1 MKIGFIGLGNV
12 GFKLA
17 NSIIESGFE
26 LLINDLD
33 KNAGKSLIEKGAK
46 WMETPK
52 ELSKNS
58 DISITCLP
66 SPTVV
71 ANVLEGP
78 DGLIEGMDP
87 GKLWIE
93 MSTTD
98 DKEMQRLANL
108 VIDKKAFA
116 IEAPVSG
123 GCHRAATGNI
133 AILVGGT
140 REAFDLA
147 MPALSAI

>member
-33 KNAGKSLIEKGAK
+33 KNAGKLLIEKGAK

-66 SPTVV
+66 SPSVV

-108 VIDKKAFA
+108 VIDKKSTLSSAKRKMVCARHAYFQE
-116 IEAPVSG
+116 IEED
-123 GCHRAATGNI
+123 R
-133 AILVGGT
+133 
-140 REAFDLA
+140 LA
-147 MPALSAI
+147 KQEEEK

>member
-52 ELSKNS
+52 ELSKNFRYFNNMS
-58 DISITCLP
+58 SKPNCRCKCFRRT
-66 SPTVV
+66 
-71 ANVLEGP
+71 G
-78 DGLIEGMDP
+78 
-87 GKLWIE
+87 WI
-93 MSTTD
+93 
-98 DKEMQRLANL
+98 N
-108 VIDKKAFA
+108 
-116 IEAPVSG
+116 
-123 GCHRAATGNI
+123 
-133 AILVGGT
+133 
-140 REAFDLA
+140 
-147 MPALSAI
+147 